1 MLLSI
6 LIPTLESRREQFS
19 ALRAALEG
27 QIARCGLSSRV
38 EVVSLCDD
46 GSTPTG
52 AKRNDLVACARGE
65 YVASVDDDDLVSD
78 RYVEL
83 ISAALQASPGA
94 DCVGI
99 TGEITYRGTHLRPFR
114 ASTRN
119 SEYRTENGVFL
130 MPANHLNPI
139 RREIALRYAF
149 EPVWRQEDSD
159 WALRLGR
166 AGALRSETFV
176 PAPVY
181 HYRSRRWW
189 AYQILVERTEWL
201 RHPLGLQLHNRHRLW
216 RWLRAAEAREP
227 SGPASAPPRNLPR
240 F

>member
-27 QIARCGLSSRV
+27 QIARCGLSGRV

-46 GSTPTG
+46 GSIPTG
-52 AKRNDLVACARGE
+52 AKRNDLVARARGE

-78 RYVEL
+78 CYVEL
-83 ISAALQASPGA
+83 ISAALKASPGM

-99 TGEITYRGTHLRPFR
+99 TGEITYRGIHLRSFC

-119 SEYRTENGVFL
+119 SDYRTENGVVL

-166 AGALRSETFV
+166 AGALRTETFIA
-176 PAPVY
+176 APVY
-181 HYRSRRWW
+181 HYRSRRSW
-189 AYQILVERTEWL
+189 AYQKLVEQTESL
-201 RHPLGLQLHNRHRLW
+201 RRPLGLQLHNRHRFR
-216 RWLRAAEAREP
+216 RWVRALAAGESTP
-227 SGPASAPPRNLPR
+227 L
-240 F
+240 